1 MKYIFFDIECANCF
15 HGNGK
20 ICSFGYVVTD
30 EHFNILAKKDLVI
43 NPKARFYLPCRD
55 NQPEIVLA
63 YDEKEFKASPDFT
76 AFYPEIRSLLT
87 DDDAIIFGFSVMSDA
102 RYIKSECERYE
113 NKILK
118 LGYEDKFFDYNFIDV
133 QRIYTDL
140 HHLEN
145 TPSLIKSAASYG
157 VTETQDVHKSDEDAL
172 FTMKVMKG
180 ICEETSLSVED
191 VIKKYPN
198 CKCWCKNG
206 ELDTEYTHYK
216 EYLRTKRLSDM
227 EQITN
232 SARSNWM
239 HGLDA
244 NRQAFS
250 KYSSRVFIDYR
261 NIDSP
266 LSGKRICISNLYEEY
281 HFKEMMNIVSILA
294 KKGIKYTSNSSYC
307 DIFVTYDFKDE
318 NIHPSCYRKNKA
330 LRTVNSGVRQIEF
343 ITFDEFID
351 AIGIDEA
358 SLSILDKSSLAP
370 LRKIKKARY
379 KA

>member
-30 EHFNILAKKDLVI
+30 EFFNVIEKQDIVI
-43 NPKARFYLPCRD
+43 NPKARFYLPTRD

-76 AFYPEIRSLLT
+76 KFYPKIRELLT

-113 NKILK
+113 SKILK
-118 LGYEDKFFDYNFIDV
+118 LGYDDKFFDYNFIDV

-145 TPSLIKSAASYG
+145 TPSLISSAASYG
-157 VTETQDVHKSDEDAL
+157 VTENQDIHKSDEDAL

-180 ICEETSLSVED
+180 ICEETSLSPIE

-206 ELDTEYTHYK
+206 ELDTEYTRYK
-216 EYLRTKRLSDM
+216 EYLKIKRLADM
-227 EQITN
+227 ETVAK
-232 SARSNWM
+232 SPRSNWM
-239 HGLDA
+239 HGLDS
-244 NRQAFS
+244 NRQEFS
-250 KYSSRVFIDYR
+250 KYASRVFVNYSNPHPIFG
-261 NIDSP
+261 
-266 LSGKRICISNLYEEY
+266 GKRICISNLYEEY

-294 KKGIKYTSNSSYC
+294 KNGIRYTSNSSYC
-307 DIFVTYDFKDE
+307 NIFVTYTFDDE
-318 NIHPSCYRKNKA
+318 SIRQSCYRKNKA
-330 LRTVNSGVRQIEF
+330 LRTIANEGKEIEF
-343 ITFDEFID
+343 ISFKDFLEKLE
-351 AIGIDEA
+351 IDED
-358 SLSILDKSSLAP
+358 SLSVYDKNSLAP
-370 LRKIKKARY
+370 LRRFKKIRHKA
-379 KA
+379 